1 MAKIITAAEAADLIQ
16 DGMTLGVS
24 GFGAFASPDYVM
36 EAMSRKFK
44 EQNTPR
50 DLTIVSGVAPGD
62 FVEDGCGLSKIKDE
76 GIIKTLIAS
85 HLRMSPAIGRACSEN
100 KIAAFSM
107 PLGVY
112 GQLLNA
118 IGSKRPGIITHVGL
132 NTYADPRQDGCKMN
146 ELAKAD
152 GREMVELIHVS
163 GKIGR
168 ASCRERV

>member
-1 MAKIITAAEAADLIQ
+1 MCSSDLAEAADLIR

-76 GIIKTLIAS
+76 GIIRTLIAS

-132 NTYADPRQDGCKMN
+132 NIYADPRQDGCKMN
-146 ELAKAD
+146 ALAKAD
-152 GREMVELIHVS
+152 GREME
-163 GKIGR
+163 IGR
-168 ASCRERV
+168 AHV

>member
-1 MAKIITAAEAADLIQ
+1 MAKIITAAEAADLIR

-24 GFGAFASPDYVM
+24 GFGAFASPDCVM

-62 FVEDGCGLSKIKDE
+62 FVEDGCGLSKIKDA

-100 KIAAFSM
+100 
-107 PLGVY
+107 
-112 GQLLNA
+112 
-118 IGSKRPGIITHVGL
+118 
-132 NTYADPRQDGCKMN
+132 
-146 ELAKAD
+146 
-152 GREMVELIHVS
+152 
-163 GKIGR
+163 
-168 ASCRERV
+168 

>member
-118 IGSKRPGIITHVGL
+118 PRHHYPRRSQHLCRSPSGRLQDERACKGRRQRDGGAYPRFREGL
-132 NTYADPRQDGCKMN
+132 PFLQS
-146 ELAKAD
+146 
-152 GREMVELIHVS
+152 IPH
-163 GKIGR
+163 
-168 ASCRERV
+168 